1 MEFIDILIYLFA
13 CFGLIF
19 TMVTIVEQNNCKF
32 YNKYYYIDRTK
43 KNNELII
50 KLTEFTND
58 NYNDVIN
65 KLKNGDYS
73 NIYDLASNVEI
84 KYN

>member
-1 MEFIDILIYLFA
+1 MFWTYFYD
-13 CFGLIF
+13 G
-19 TMVTIVEQNNCKF
+19 KF

-43 KNNELII
+43 KNNEII
-50 KLTEFTND
+50 VKLTEITND
-58 NYNDVIN
+58 DYNDVIT

-73 NIYDLASNVEI
+73 SIYDLASNVEI

>member
-1 MEFIDILIYLFA
+1 MSFFHI
-13 CFGLIF
+13 
-19 TMVTIVEQNNCKF
+19 

-43 KNNELII
+43 KNNEII
-50 KLTEFTND
+50 VKLTEFTND

>member
-32 YNKYYYIDRTK
+32 YNRTK
-43 KNNELII
+43 KNNEII
-50 KLTEFTND
+50 VKLTEFTND

>member
-1 MEFIDILIYLFA
+1 MELIDILIYLLA
-13 CFGLIF
+13 CFVIIF

-43 KNNELII
+43 KNNEII
-50 KLTEFTND
+50 VKLTEITNGD
-58 NYNDVIN
+58 YNDVIA

-73 NIYDLASNVEI
+73 SIYDLASNVEI